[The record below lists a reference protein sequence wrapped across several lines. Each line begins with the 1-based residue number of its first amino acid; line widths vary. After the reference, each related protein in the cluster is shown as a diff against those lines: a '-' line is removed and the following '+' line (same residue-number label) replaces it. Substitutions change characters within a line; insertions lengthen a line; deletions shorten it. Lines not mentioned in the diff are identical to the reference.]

1 MIAKFKNFK
10 VKAEFHG
17 DKAASWNGNNYNYYK
32 VIVKNSETGAT
43 TSFDFWASL
52 ARPELDTESD
62 VLNAFYCFVSDAVA
76 GSGDFETFCDEYG
89 YNNDSIKA
97 LKTFRACK
105 RSNRKFSRVSGF
117 SLDEMYSFLD
127 ELCEIAG

>member
-1 MIAKFKNFK
+1 MIAKYKQFEITAIFRG
-10 VKAEFHG
+10 E
-17 DKAASWNGNNYNYYK
+17 KAAPWAENNYNHHI
-32 VIVKNSETGAT
+32 VIVDNTETGAT
-43 TSFDFWASL
+43 TRFDFWASL

-97 LKTFRACK
+97 LKTFRACE